1 MDVNLNLLKYYYEVV
16 KEKNIT
22 KAAEKLFITQ
32 PAMTRAIKDLESQLN
47 TKLLDR
53 TRKGVV
59 LGGEAGLC
67 WLCWLDWMWR
77 GGWRRWGL
85 GR

>member
-1 MDVNLNLLKYYYEVV
+1 MDINLNLLKYYYEVV

-22 KAAEKLFITQ
+22 KAAEKVFITQ

-53 TRKGVV
+53 TQKGVIPTS
-59 LGGEAGLC
+59 EGLI
-67 WLCWLDWMWR
+67 LFEHIENILKEVKK
-77 GGWRRWGL
+77 RRSMFI
-85 GR
+85 